1 MVVIGGVIVVGVVVV
16 VGVIGVGF
24 TGGLKLYLQEYE
36 LVLNGRRILDGIR
49 DECERLPGCW
59 VGWCILTVSTTCKMQ
74 MEKSIKLTRKALWV
88 SDFSYVELVKATK
101 LGF

>member
-49 DECERLPGCW
+49 DECERLPGC
-59 VGWCILTVSTTCKMQ
+59 
-74 MEKSIKLTRKALWV
+74 
-88 SDFSYVELVKATK
+88 
-101 LGF
+101 